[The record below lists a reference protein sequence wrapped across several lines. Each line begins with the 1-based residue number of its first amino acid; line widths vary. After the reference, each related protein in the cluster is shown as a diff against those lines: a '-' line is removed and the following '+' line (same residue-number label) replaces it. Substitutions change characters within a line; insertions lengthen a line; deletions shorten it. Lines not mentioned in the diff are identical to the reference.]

1 MEEMERDASLATKKL
16 RHDRRR
22 ARQRAKKRGEL
33 VMPFYDENGKPDILR
48 IKGGGVGTRKD
59 ITAYV
64 ASLNRITEG
73 GYVRL
78 GGGFPI
84 IPPER
89 LRVYRVHKDKE
100 VDCMNRVKEVRE
112 ARGLTQT
119 ELARRTHIHPSNLSA
134 VERGR
139 LLVWPKAKRA
149 LARVLKCNQA
159 ELFPSKGEERVG

>member
-1 MEEMERDASLATKKL
+1 MEEMGRDASLATKKL

-48 IKGGGVGTRKD
+48 IKGEEAGTYQD
-59 ITAYV
+59 TTAYV
-64 ASLNRITEG
+64 ASLNRITGG

-89 LRVYRVHKDKE
+89 LRAYRVHKDKE
-100 VDCMNRVKEVRE
+100 VDV
-112 ARGLTQT
+112 
-119 ELARRTHIHPSNLSA
+119 
-134 VERGR
+134 
-139 LLVWPKAKRA
+139 
-149 LARVLKCNQA
+149 
-159 ELFPSKGEERVG
+159 